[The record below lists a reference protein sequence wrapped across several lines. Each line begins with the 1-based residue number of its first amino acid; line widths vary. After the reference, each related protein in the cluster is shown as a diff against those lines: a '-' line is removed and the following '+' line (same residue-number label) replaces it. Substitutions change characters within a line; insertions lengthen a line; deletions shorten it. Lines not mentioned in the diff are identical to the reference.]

1 MKGKL
6 IICLIIWSAPA
17 YLYGQVPREEIMA
30 SKNRL
35 QAATS
40 DSARFNISMDL
51 SQAYRFSNIDSAL
64 YYTDEAIRLGRRMNN
79 AAREADGLSQKG
91 FIVLEIGDIPQ
102 SLKYQ
107 LAALQLS
114 EKFSDPVTIGF
125 IINRI
130 GNVYTEIGDY

>member
-1 MKGKL
+1 MIRKL
-6 IICLIIWSAPA
+6 IIALLFYSLPC
-17 YLYGQVPREEIMA
+17 YMFGQVPREKIA
-30 SKNRL
+30 GIKNRL
-35 QAATS
+35 FNALS

-91 FIVLEIGDIPQ
+91 FIVLETGDIPQ
-102 SLKYQ
+102 SLQYQ